1 MLRPTIRVRVVAV
14 IAGLL
19 AVGAMLGNAAAQKA
33 ALPKSQDNLAIGE
46 DQVRQLLPLM
56 KADKEGMISRQEY
69 MGFMESEFERLDK
82 DKKGEL
88 DIKKLASSNLTVSR
102 YVGK

>member
-1 MLRPTIRVRVVAV
+1 MLRPTTRVRVVAV
-14 IAGLL
+14 ITGLL
-19 AVGAMLGNAAAQKA
+19 AVGAMLGSAAAEKA
-33 ALPKSQDNLAIGE
+33 AVPRSQDNLAIGE

-56 KADKEGMISRQEY
+56 KADKKGMISRQEY

-82 DKKGEL
+82 DKRGEL
-88 DIKKLASSNLTVSR
+88 DVKKLAPSNLTVSR